1 MTKRVSV
8 FIDGFNFYY
17 GAYMD
22 GPLKVHPKYKWMN
35 PVKLGDVICREL
47 GVNGRV
53 NQVHYCTAKSKPSAS
68 DPGQVTR
75 QQFFLRALDGL
86 PEVEIAYG
94 QHRDREKSGMS
105 KSSGKIERFMVREE
119 KGTDVNLAV
128 RLVRDAALDLYDIAI
143 VVSNDSDLKAGLVAA
158 RDDFNREV
166 IVVSPHF
173 NGSTGRTKK
182 GYTFVRPAS
191 VVNDLQHASTKSC
204 VMDPKWLEECR
215 LPDPSLDAAGKLVH
229 CPKEWN

>member
-1 MTKRVSV
+1 MTNRVSV

-17 GAYMD
+17 GAYVA
-22 GPLKVHPKYKWMN
+22 GPMKVHPRYKWMN
-35 PVKLGDVICREL
+35 PVKLGEVICREL
-47 GVNGRV
+47 GIGGRIV
-53 NQVHYCTAKSKPSAS
+53 QVHYCTSKSKPSAS

-86 PEVEIAYG
+86 PEVEITYG

-105 KSSGKIERFMVREE
+105 KTSGKVERFIVREE

-128 RLVRDAALDLYDIAI
+128 RLVRDAALDLFDTAI
-143 VVSNDSDLKAGLVAA
+143 IVSNDSDLKAGLVAA
-158 RDDFNREV
+158 RDDFKREV
-166 IVVSPHF
+166 MVVSPHF

-182 GYTFVRPAS
+182 DYVFVRPAS
-191 VVNDLQHASTKSC
+191 VVNDLQGASTRSC
-204 VMDPKWLEECR
+204 VMNPKWLEECR
-215 LPDPSLDAAGKLVH
+215 LPNPTVDNDGKLVY